1 MVKSKYLRV
10 KCECG
15 DEQNIFGNAA
25 EVVKCRMCDKVLAEP
40 TGGRVIVHAKILKVI

>member
-25 EVVKCRMCDKVLAEP
+25 SVVKCRMCDKVLAEP
-40 TGGRVIVHAKILKVI
+40 TGGRAIVYGKILKIL